1 MVCLQDVVVIR
12 YNPFPEG
19 GDIHYLFCENEDK
32 EYFSGNIAL
41 IMLYVQQMLYA
52 VNYLHQS
59 CGVLHL
65 DIKGAFSIV
74 LTWIYKY
81 LVHRQEHRSV

>member
-1 MVCLQDVVVIR
+1 MVCLQDVVVIW
-12 YNPFPEG
+12 YNPFIAG

-32 EYFSGNIAL
+32 ENFSGNIAL

-59 CGVLHL
+59 CDVLHL
-65 DIKGAFSIV
+65 DIKGAFYCYDMDRINL
-74 LTWIYKY
+74 LTFGPQA
-81 LVHRQEHRSV
+81 RTS